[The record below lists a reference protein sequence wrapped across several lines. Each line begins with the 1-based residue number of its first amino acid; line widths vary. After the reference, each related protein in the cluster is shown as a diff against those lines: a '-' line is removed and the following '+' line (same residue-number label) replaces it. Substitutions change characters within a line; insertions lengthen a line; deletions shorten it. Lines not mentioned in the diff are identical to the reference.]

1 MTWRIEIA
9 LRVRIGREAAKP
21 NASDESSSSSS
32 ESREVETGAL
42 VERSDQPAAMLAP
55 PIGFR
60 PAPEDARRSD
70 TAPRT
75 PQREP

>member
-9 LRVRIGREAAKP
+9 LRVRIGRERAKP
-21 NASDESSSSSS
+21 SESDESSSSSS

-55 PIGFR
+55 PIGFH

-75 PQREP
+75 PPPAP